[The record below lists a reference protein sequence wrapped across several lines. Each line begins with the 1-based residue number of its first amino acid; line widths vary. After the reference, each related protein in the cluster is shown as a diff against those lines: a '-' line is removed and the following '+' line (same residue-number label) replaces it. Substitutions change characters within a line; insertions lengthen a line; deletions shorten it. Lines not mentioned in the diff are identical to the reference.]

1 MVRATID
8 SLHHRM
14 NKEIENLI
22 TKHISRDLI
31 YAALKKQQISYRYLQ
46 LMQAAMR
53 KRRSFH
59 GFS

>member
-14 NKEIENLI
+14 DKEIENLI
-22 TKHISRDLI
+22 KNHISRDLI
-31 YAALKKQQISYRYLQ
+31 YAALKKQQISYRYLH

-53 KRRSFH
+53 KR
-59 GFS
+59 